1 MDCART
7 IAYRQ
12 AVKLEIS
19 RAYRALLTEAHA
31 YATARQD
38 ELRRDFR
45 LDDWPRWDWDQ
56 ETGQLVFSD
65 AGRARVICDLR
76 FTGSVSTGSGT
87 WLWSWAN
94 PYFDP
99 RWTRDVR
106 DVRLVG
112 ESRGI
117 PQLTEPTWAADEI
130 DGWEM
135 TSISALVLR
144 ARGVY
149 RTPDEN
155 GFTFMVLTSVRWA
168 DEVDG
173 RLRIA
178 GGNAV

>member
-1 MDCART
+1 M
-7 IAYRQ
+7 
-12 AVKLEIS
+12 KLEIS
-19 RAYRALLTEAHA
+19 DAYVDLVTEAHA

-45 LDDWPRWDWDQ
+45 LGEWPRWDWDQ
-56 ETGQLVFSD
+56 DTGQLLFSED
-65 AGRARVICDLR
+65 GRPRLVCDLQ
-76 FTGSVSTGSGT
+76 FTGSISTVTGT

-94 PYFDP
+94 AQFDP

-117 PQLTEPTWAADEI
+117 PQLTESKWAADEN

-135 TSISALVLR
+135 TSISAFVLR

-149 RTPDEN
+149 RTPSET
-155 GFTFMVLTSVRWA
+155 GFTYMVLTSVRWA
-168 DEVDG
+168 DEAVAGPGDG
-173 RLRIA
+173 A
-178 GGNAV
+178 GRGA